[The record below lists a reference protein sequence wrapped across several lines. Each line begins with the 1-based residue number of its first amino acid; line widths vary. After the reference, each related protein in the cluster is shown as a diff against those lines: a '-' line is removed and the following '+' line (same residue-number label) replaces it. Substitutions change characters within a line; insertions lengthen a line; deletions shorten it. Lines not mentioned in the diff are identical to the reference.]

1 MADINPLPR
10 LLTLEQLTAA
20 LETSERHVR
29 RLVAERRI
37 PYLKVGGRLR
47 FDADEIAG
55 WLDAARRSCRRDR
68 AVVRE
73 LRPGPPLRSGHG
85 STGQSPPV
93 GSAGNG

>member
-1 MADINPLPR
+1 MSDVNPLPR

-20 LETSERHVR
+20 LETSQRHVR

-55 WLDAARRSCRRDR
+55 WLDTARRGCRQDP

-73 LRPGPPLRSGHG
+73 LRPGRPLPSGHQN
-85 STGQSPPV
+85 SGQGPSV

>member
-73 LRPGPPLRSGHG
+73 LRPGRPLGPG
-85 STGQSPPV
+85 TGAPVRAPPV

>member
-20 LETSERHVR
+20 VETSERHVR

-55 WLDAARRSCRRDR
+55 WLGRSQ
-68 AVVRE
+68 
-73 LRPGPPLRSGHG
+73 LTNRPMTRLTTGSSGHRG
-85 STGQSPPV
+85 T
-93 GSAGNG
+93 